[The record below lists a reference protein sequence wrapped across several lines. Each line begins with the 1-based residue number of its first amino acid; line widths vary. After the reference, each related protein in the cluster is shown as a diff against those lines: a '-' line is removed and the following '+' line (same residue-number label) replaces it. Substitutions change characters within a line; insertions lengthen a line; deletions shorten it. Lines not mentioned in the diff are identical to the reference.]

1 MNVGALNQT
10 DLNIFKNSDKSNNKE
25 VSISFDDQMR
35 KMNHTDF
42 QTDDLLSQFWN
53 MTDKMPRD
61 NQISLTAS
69 VMASKVFGKG
79 VNDETKSFLKNV
91 SNRFSPEEIG
101 ALKEEIKNHP
111 MIRNKSD
118 QDINNFINQ
127 FEAFISGQQ
136 NGEINDLQKQQAAPQ
151 LKTPEEL
158 FFQTAFLKGSGVK
171 AAAAV

>member
-1 MNVGALNQT
+1 MNVNALNQT
-10 DLNIFKNSDKSNNKE
+10 DFNILNNNEKNNGKE

-35 KMNHTDF
+35 QMNHTAF
-42 QTDDLLSQFWN
+42 QTDDLLNQFWN
-53 MTDKMPRD
+53 MTDKMPKD

-101 ALKEEIKNHP
+101 ALKDEIKNHP

-118 QDINNFINQ
+118 QDINSFINE
-127 FEAFISGQQ
+127 FESFINSQQKGQM
-136 NGEINDLQKQQAAPQ
+136 NDLQKQQAAPQ

-158 FFQTAFLKGSGVK
+158 FFQTAFLKNSGAK
-171 AAAAV
+171 SAAAA